1 MNVTLLKSS
10 TSFAA
15 IDYNENKVRENLA
28 KKLSGKDASVELV
41 AARNFPVVDASMLSA
56 VAKKKVM
63 EDWCEGSRT
72 VNKQVHIVVSCKG
85 HTNTV
90 EELKDAALKLLDESG
105 YAKCPTLV
113 YAHRDTD
120 DLHVHAITTAV
131 NEYGRKVRDF
141 RNATRFAKLL
151 AGYQKEDIHRK
162 AESALR
168 EAMSYHFTNDRQFV
182 KVLEFLGMKSG
193 HREEMEAPAT
203 VSKKTE
209 SKTVWT
215 DNPHFLFLYKYKEQV
230 AKIAMRDIR
239 LKALENKR
247 RIANDNERET
257 RRIQMAAVMLKK
269 RQEEMQ
275 RFYSGEK
282 ALDKKQL
289 GVIQKV
295 RALDRGLEHR
305 MAQRGIM
312 RNDLFQMELF
322 KQEMRR
328 QFGVVVS
335 YNYDKTGVPNGFIV
349 IDPQSKSVWKGE
361 ELGFKFQKFLRPD
374 EKKLGRMIEQG
385 RYQEYMAACRQHPG
399 ELVALQ
405 VRDSDGNPVYM
416 FYSENVISHLPSNLG
431 LSHAYGDIHRRI
443 LNASDMEKLAGQS
456 KNLCVAQ
463 SFYDAIPKE
472 KLYNN
477 DSLEEHVRSAYKHTL
492 DAIGMLQYPYIP
504 KGFIRASQ
512 PYFSQGAFVMNV
524 ESIGGRVPR
533 YAVRELE
540 KKDVAAYK
548 MGEILLEELV
558 LKYYREEVI
567 EALERYFNGVCE
579 DKGIDLDF
587 PAFTQALSL
596 SGINEFFCEMVETF
610 YDVLENALDN
620 GIQSASSGMSA
631 GPGTSMA
638 KRKKKRRDDEDEGR
652 SSGMHY

>member
-28 KKLSGKDASVELV
+28 KKLSGKEPSVELV
-41 AARNFPVVDASMLSA
+41 AARNFPVVDASVLSA

-63 EDWCEGSRT
+63 EDWCAGSRT
-72 VNKQVHIVVSCKG
+72 LNKQVHIVVSCKG

-90 EELKDAALKLLDESG
+90 DELKDAALKLLDESG

-113 YAHRDTD
+113 YVHHDTD

-131 NEYGRKVRDF
+131 NEHGRKVHDF
-141 RNATRFAKLL
+141 RNATRFARLL
-151 AGYQKEDIHRK
+151 AGYQKEDIHRE
-162 AESALR
+162 AESALH

-193 HREEMEAPAT
+193 HREEVKTPAPA
-203 VSKKTE
+203 SKKAE
-209 SKTVWT
+209 QKSVWT
-215 DNPHFLFLYKYKEQV
+215 DNPHFLLLYKYKEQV

-247 RIANDNERET
+247 RIANDNARET
-257 RRIQMAAVMLKK
+257 RRIQLAAVMLKK
-269 RQEEMQ
+269 RQEEM
-275 RFYSGEK
+275 RWFYSGEK
-282 ALDKKQL
+282 ALDKTQL
-289 GVIQKV
+289 GIIQKV

-305 MAQRGIM
+305 MEQRGIM

-328 QFGVVVS
+328 QFGVVIN

-349 IDPQSKSVWKGE
+349 IDPHSKSVWKGE

-385 RYQEYMAACRQHPG
+385 RYQEYVAACRQHPE

-416 FYSENVISHLPSNLG
+416 FYGENVISHLPPNLG
-431 LSHAYGDIHRRI
+431 ISHAYGDIPRRI
-443 LNASDMEKLAGQS
+443 LNASDMERLAEQS

-477 DSLEEHVRSAYKHTL
+477 DSQEEHVRSAYKHTL

-504 KGFIRASQ
+504 KGFIRAAP
-512 PYFSQGAFVMNV
+512 PYFSHGTFVMSV
-524 ESIGGRVPR
+524 ESIGGNVPR
-533 YAVRELE
+533 YAVRQLDQ
-540 KKDVAAYK
+540 KDVAAYK
-548 MGEILLEELV
+548 TGEILLEELV
-558 LKYYREEVI
+558 LKYYREEVM

-579 DKGIDLDF
+579 DKGLDLDF
-587 PAFTQALSL
+587 PAFIQAHSL
-596 SGINEFFCEMVETF
+596 SGINEFFSEMVETF
-610 YDVLENALDN
+610 YKVVDNVLDN
-620 GIQSASSGMSA
+620 GIQSASSGMSS
-631 GPGTSMA
+631 GSGTSIA